1 MILATILLVVCVIA
15 AAGLMAKAYE
25 LRQDVL
31 YGPYIER
38 SE

>member
-1 MILATILLVVCVIA
+1 MVFATILLLVCGVTA
-15 AAGLMAKAYE
+15 AALMAKAYE

-31 YGPYIER
+31 YGPYVER